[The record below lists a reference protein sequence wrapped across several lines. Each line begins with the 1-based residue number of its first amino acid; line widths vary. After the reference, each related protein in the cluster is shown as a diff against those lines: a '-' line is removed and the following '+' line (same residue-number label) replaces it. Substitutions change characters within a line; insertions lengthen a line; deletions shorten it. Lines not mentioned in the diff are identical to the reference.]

1 MMCILPSISGHPK
14 YHCSN
19 NFSSFVRQLNFYGF
33 RKIKSD
39 PLRLSD
45 ELQDEESKYWKFK
58 HEKFQQGHPELLVEI
73 RKSNSSSSSDNAD
86 KQDVDSLRS
95 EVKNL
100 QSRMACMGREM
111 EKMASLLSTVM
122 QNQSMMQQN
131 QQRTIEENN
140 QNPAPIKKRKMMSAP
155 SPLPM
160 NVPSK
165 NVGSNDVEAFDDLSV
180 DLDMFVPNQQ
190 PKPVPLASSRQ
201 SSMASFGS
209 LDNAILGSL
218 FALDSRDDI
227 KTVQSGRKGG
237 ISSMQ
242 NFSFPEKNAGAS
254 SAPVA
259 EAAPTGPEPDPVLMN
274 KLRNALRVLPETLQ
288 QMFVDRIV
296 TFVVDPQNFKV
307 QVDSISE
314 LAMSAARE
322 ARRRMA
328 GQGQDDNS
336 EQTNALASSILGA
349 WLARCGAT
357 SSASVPAPISSA
369 PVMQVPIRNVN
380 DPLAVRDRQQ
390 QGDCRY
396 MLPVTAL

>member
-1 MMCILPSISGHPK
+1 MCILPSISGHPK

-180 DLDMFVPNQQ
+180 DLDMFVPISNPNLCLWPVADSRPWPRSALWTMQFWALSLLWIQ
-190 PKPVPLASSRQ
+190 GMILKRSSPEERAASRACRTFPFQKRMPVPARLLWLKLPLQGRNLIQ
-201 SSMASFGS
+201 SS
-209 LDNAILGSL
+209 
-218 FALDSRDDI
+218 
-227 KTVQSGRKGG
+227 
-237 ISSMQ
+237 
-242 NFSFPEKNAGAS
+242 
-254 SAPVA
+254 
-259 EAAPTGPEPDPVLMN
+259 
-274 KLRNALRVLPETLQ
+274 
-288 QMFVDRIV
+288 
-296 TFVVDPQNFKV
+296 
-307 QVDSISE
+307 
-314 LAMSAARE
+314 
-322 ARRRMA
+322 
-328 GQGQDDNS
+328 
-336 EQTNALASSILGA
+336 
-349 WLARCGAT
+349 
-357 SSASVPAPISSA
+357 
-369 PVMQVPIRNVN
+369 
-380 DPLAVRDRQQ
+380 
-390 QGDCRY
+390 
-396 MLPVTAL
+396 